1 MYIKSRSERKVYG
14 MQFYISPSRD
24 AAWNLALEEVL
35 WRSGEEVFLLWR
47 NAPSVIVGRHQ
58 NALQE
63 VNADFA
69 REQGIAVVRRVTGGG
84 AVYHDPGNI
93 NFSRTAASGIWHD
106 GLAEKYLQPVLSALK
121 TLGFDGCEFSGRNDL
136 LYRGR
141 KISGCARSV
150 QLNRVLFHGTLLY
163 DADLSVLDTVLTP
176 DPEKIR
182 SKGVRSVRA
191 RVGNLRELAGGLAPD
206 PETFWQDFSG
216 EIAQQFGMAGPVP
229 IPEERLL
236 QAEHLAETKY
246 RTREWNWGTAFP
258 WNLVRKK
265 QFRSGW
271 VTAEMQ
277 IRGHRM
283 EKVRF
288 SGDFFA
294 DRPVALLEM
303 WLEGVVPEYP
313 AILAKL
319 REIEADDLISGVSAE
334 ELAELLALQK
344 PPVQQGNL

>member
-1 MYIKSRSERKVYG
+1 
-14 MQFYISPSRD
+14 MQFYISPSLD

-35 WRSGEEVFLLWR
+35 WRSGDDIFLLWR

-58 NALQE
+58 NTLQE

-93 NFSRTAASGIWHD
+93 NFSRTAAAGAWRD
-106 GLAEKYLQPVLSALK
+106 ELAKECLSPLLTALE
-121 TLGFDGCEFSGRNDL
+121 TLGFGGCEFSGRNDL
-136 LYRGR
+136 LYRGM

-150 QLNRVLFHGTLLY
+150 QLNRMLFHGTLLY

-182 SKGVRSVRA
+182 SKGIRSVRA

-206 PETFWQDFSG
+206 TETFLQKLSG
-216 EIAQQFGMAGPVP
+216 KIVCQLGVSGPVA
-229 IPEERLL
+229 IPEERIL
-236 QAEHLAETKY
+236 QADHLAETKY

-258 WNLVRKK
+258 CNLVRKK
-265 QFRSGW
+265 QFRTGW
-271 VTAEMQ
+271 VTVEMQ
-277 IRGHRM
+277 IRGYRI

-294 DRPVALLEM
+294 DRPVKLLEM
-303 WLEGVVPEYP
+303 GLEGVVPEYP

-334 ELAELLALQK
+334 KLAELLALQN
-344 PPVQQGNL
+344 PPV